1 MAALTVHRIVIPVK
15 QHQME
20 YKVVPFTA
28 TLDQKKETTGVVAEQ
43 LEGLIK
49 RHAIQGWAYIRLE
62 SVSTYVQPD
71 AGCFG
76 LGAKPGHM
84 AAYQMVV
91 FSKAKDE
98 ALPAA
103 GH

>member
-1 MAALTVHRIVIPVK
+1 
-15 QHQME
+15 ME

-43 LEGLIK
+43 LEGLVK
-49 RHAIQGWAYIRLE
+49 RHAMQGWAYVRLE

-91 FSKAKDE
+91 FCKAKDE
-98 ALPAA
+98 GLPVA